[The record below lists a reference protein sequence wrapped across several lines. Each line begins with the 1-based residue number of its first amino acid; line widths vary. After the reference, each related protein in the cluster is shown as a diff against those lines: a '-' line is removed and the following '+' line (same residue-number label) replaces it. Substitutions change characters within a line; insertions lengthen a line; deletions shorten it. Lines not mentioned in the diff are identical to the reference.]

1 MLQRQQALSEVLHDS
16 SVREAAEKVS
26 ACFGDDLDA
35 CLQFSLDFLH
45 KRYSRRYPTKIRLV
59 EAALLLLEK
68 VKAWWLKVCSGSKR
82 KKRLVFS
89 KVE

>member
-1 MLQRQQALSEVLHDS
+1 MLRRHQALSDILNDS

-26 ACFGDDLDA
+26 ACFGGDLDA
-35 CLQFSLDFLH
+35 CLEYGLDFLH

-68 VKAWWLKVCSGSKR
+68 VWFCRSSV
-82 KKRLVFS
+82 
-89 KVE
+89 